1 MNRFASS
8 FDVKTNKE
16 TERSQTLIKTRQKIP
31 VLIMRRAHSSFD
43 VVKLCP
49 TFFCGFKI

>member
-16 TERSQTLIKTRQKIP
+16 TERFQTLIKTRQKIP
-31 VLIMRRAHSSFD
+31 VLIIIQHFLLRPSFIHA
-43 VVKLCP
+43 
-49 TFFCGFKI
+49 G